1 MTKVYLVFFFISAV
15 LICTSCEKEKGATVP
30 IQIITDKT
38 DYSTGEMVK
47 VEVTNISDSL
57 AMFYK
62 CSSYEGIPPNIYK
75 LEGNSWNIYWA
86 PICDGFSSFC
96 CLQFIAGES
105 YNDTLDLV
113 FNNGT
118 YRLEYQF
125 IVRPGNEYESFFS
138 NSFSVE

>member
-1 MTKVYLVFFFISAV
+1 MSAMIFFTA
-15 LICTSCEKEKGATVP
+15 CEKENRSTTP

-38 DYSTGEMVK
+38 DYSTGEMIK

-62 CSSYEGIPPNIYK
+62 CSSYDGIPVNIYK
-75 LEGNSWNIYWA
+75 LEGNSWGVYWA

-96 CLQFIAGES
+96 CLQFLAGES

-118 YRLEYQF
+118 YRMEYQF

>member
-1 MTKVYLVFFFISAV
+1 MTKVYLVFVYISAV
-15 LICTSCEKEKGATVP
+15 LICTSCEKEKSATVP

-38 DYSTGEMVK
+38 DYSTGEMIK
-47 VEVTNISDSL
+47 VEVTNIYDSL

-62 CSSYEGIPPNIYK
+62 CSSYEGIPTNIYK
-75 LEGNSWNIYWA
+75 LEGNSWSIYWA

-96 CLQFIAGES
+96 CLQFLAGES